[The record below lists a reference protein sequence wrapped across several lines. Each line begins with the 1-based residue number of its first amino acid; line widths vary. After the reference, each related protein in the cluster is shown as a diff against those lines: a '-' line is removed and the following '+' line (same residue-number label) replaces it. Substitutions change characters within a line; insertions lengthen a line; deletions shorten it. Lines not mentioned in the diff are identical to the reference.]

1 LKEEITMFSKILVA
15 IDQGDT
21 CEPLF
26 QKALTLA
33 QATGAGLILLSVLEP
48 DYNGSVT
55 TPAYYGYPLP
65 LGVDNSIW
73 LELYE
78 ETKAQGLER
87 LRSFTNQAIA
97 AGVPTE
103 FNQNTGSPGRE
114 ICAIARAWS
123 ADLIMV
129 GSHGRRGITEL
140 FLGSVSNYVM
150 HHAPCSVLVVDAQT
164 LSEAPV
170 ETAGLTTAKGQ

>member
-1 LKEEITMFSKILVA
+1 MFSKIIVA

-33 QATGAGLILLSVLEP
+33 QATGAGLMLLSVLEP
-48 DYNGSVT
+48 ENDGSFA

-65 LGVDNSIW
+65 LGVDSNIW
-73 LELYE
+73 LELYQE
-78 ETKAQGLER
+78 AEAKGLER
-87 LRSFTNQAIA
+87 LRSFTDQATA

-103 FNQNTGSPGRE
+103 FTQNLGSPGRV
-114 ICAIARAWS
+114 ICTLAKTWE
-123 ADLIMV
+123 ADLIV
-129 GSHGRRGITEL
+129 AGSHGRKGLSEL

-164 LSEAPV
+164 LSEGTVGAAILAAI
-170 ETAGLTTAKGQ
+170 EGQ